1 MSMIIDP
8 PKDNESLQT
17 YVEDI
22 SLTYFG
28 KPFRHRATFNNRL
41 RTTGGRYHIQTHD
54 LDFNPTIVNEFS
66 KEVFLGIVKHELCHY
81 HLHLDEKGYQ
91 HRDHD
96 FKQLLKKVGGRR
108 YTPLTEQAKL
118 NRRQLTYQC
127 TGCGILVQRQRRIN
141 TKKYVCRN
149 CHSSFQLVNSK

>member
-1 MSMIIDP
+1 MRKMSMIIDP

-28 KPFRHRATFNNRL
+28 KPFRHRATFNIRL

-54 LDFNPTIVNEFS
+54 VDFNPTIVNEFS
-66 KEVFLGIVKHELCHY
+66 KEVFLGIVKRGLCHY
-81 HLHLDEKGYQ
+81 HLHRDGKGYKD
-91 HRDHD
+91 RDQD
-96 FKQLLKKVGGRR
+96 FKHLLRKEAGRG
-108 YTPLTEQAKL
+108 YTAMTEKAKL
-118 NRRQLTYQC
+118 SRRQLTYQC
-127 TGCGILVQRQRRIN
+127 TGCAILVQWQRRIN

-149 CHSSFQLVNSK
+149 CHS